1 MKGLILKDF
10 YMAIKY
16 CRAYLVITII
26 FAIFSTYGNSAFFL
40 FYPVLMAGIIPVNLI
55 SYDEKSKWNVYVG
68 AFPYTRREFV
78 SVKYIVTL
86 IFLGIGIALIAIAQ
100 AIQMYLSGDADWGS
114 YFMIISV
121 LPALGLISPCILLP
135 TIFKFGVEKGR
146 IVYFA
151 VIFAV
156 CGTFG
161 VLGALSIDINMGQF
175 LSNIGSWL
183 IPTAL
188 GIGGLLLMASWNLST
203 YLYQKREI

>member
-10 YMAIKY
+10 YMAMKY
-16 CRAYLVITII
+16 CRVYLAITII
-26 FAIFSTYGNSAFFL
+26 FAIASIYGNSTFFL

-86 IFLGIGIALIAIAQ
+86 IFLGIGIGLIAIVQ
-100 AIQMYLSGDADWGS
+100 AIHMFISGDVDWNS
-114 YFMIISV
+114 YFTILSI
-121 LPALGLISPCILLP
+121 LPALGLIPPCILLP
-135 TIFKFGVEKGR
+135 TVFKFGVEKGR

-151 VIFAV
+151 VILAV

-161 VLGALSIDINMGQF
+161 ALGALSLDINTGQL
-175 LSNIGSWL
+175 LSNMGSWL

-188 GIGGLLLMASWNLST
+188 GLGGLLLVASWNLST
-203 YLYQKREI
+203 YLYQRREI